1 METYSPKNYK
11 MENKNLPIH
20 FFSGADDPCAISW
33 SDLNKAMDMMKNA
46 GYSNVSGKMY
56 DKMRHEILLE
66 PNKMQ
71 VYEDIFAFIEN

>member
-1 METYSPKNYK
+1 

-33 SDLNKAMDMMKNA
+33 NDLNKAMDMMKNA
-46 GYSNVSGKMY
+46 GYTNVSGKMY

-66 PNKMQ
+66 VDRNVVFNDLYTWLTEGK
-71 VYEDIFAFIEN
+71 IEA